1 MTKEELL
8 SQIGGASIEDLACQ
22 KDIKT
27 EEQVLKLQ
35 KKSYMV
41 TEINFWY
48 KHSKYTDG
56 RATWC
61 CKSPF

>member
-35 KKSYMV
+35 KKIIY
-41 TEINFWY
+41 
-48 KHSKYTDG
+48 G
-56 RATWC
+56 
-61 CKSPF
+61 